1 MNKNILYVLFFLSLF
16 SIFNLKAINLG
27 SIDLFLEDII
37 IFISTLTLFGYIA
50 NKNNEINRDLTVKLW
65 YFYIF
70 FIALITTIRYFFGE
84 IEIISFFFILKEI
97 EFFIFFILS
106 YSVGRMLSNGKIAIY
121 VNIIIIPSLVW
132 GALQV
137 ILGIKAH
144 YGIGGIGNE
153 APSISGMSFGV
164 ISFIYLYLWLNNKIK
179 KLSIIYFC
187 LYITSSLF
195 VILTVS
201 RGAILAMLCANIF
214 FWGAL
219 FVFKNESSKLKYIL
233 SSISIILI
241 ITILNYFFDFIY
253 LFNTVIERFSRIDQ
267 SSNIR
272 FNNWGYLLQHNDS
285 LGWIVGMGK
294 SFPNV
299 ITGSSYLQVD
309 NQYIRNIIE
318 MGLIG
323 SVIWF
328 ILIFSFIYT
337 VFRAN
342 KKVITII
349 AITFTL
355 LFLVYSMVS
364 EAFQV
369 SRISLLYW
377 AFTGLL
383 IGIIKKEKIIKD

>member
-1 MNKNILYVLFFLSLF
+1 VNKKIIFVLFFLSLF

-27 SIDLFLEDII
+27 IIDLFFEDIL
-37 IFISTLTLFGYIA
+37 IFISTFSLFFYMA
-50 NKNNEINRDLTVKLW
+50 NKNNEINRNLTVKLW
-65 YFYIF
+65 YFYIL
-70 FIALITTIRYFFGE
+70 FIALITAIRYVFGE
-84 IEIISFFFILKEI
+84 IKIISFFFILKEI

-106 YSVGRMLSNGKIAIY
+106 YSVGRMLSNRKIAIY
-121 VNIIIIPSLVW
+121 VNLIIIPSLVW
-132 GALQV
+132 GVLQI

-144 YGIGGIGNE
+144 YGIGGVGNE

-164 ISFIYLYLWLNNKIK
+164 ISFIYLYFWLNNKIK

-187 LYITSSLF
+187 FYIISSFL
-195 VILTVS
+195 VVLTVS
-201 RGAILAMLCANIF
+201 RGAILAMLCANFF
-214 FWGAL
+214 FWSAL
-219 FVFKNESSKLKYIL
+219 FVFRNESSKLKYIF
-233 SSISIILI
+233 SSISIVLI
-241 ITILNYFFDFIY
+241 SAILNYFFNFIY

-318 MGLIG
+318 MGIIG
-323 SVIWF
+323 SFIWF

-337 VFRAN
+337 VYRAD

-349 AITFTL
+349 AITFSFF
-355 LFLVYSMVS
+355 FLVYSMVS

-383 IGIIKKEKIIKD
+383 IGIIKKEKILKD